1 MKMKKSIPL
10 IIGTFWAA
18 GLAAQI
24 MVLPLRVDTQNHTS
38 YQWLGKAFSFYLISG
53 LFLNDLPVVDH
64 EEAQFVLNRNLI
76 HFPFDITKATA
87 MVLAR
92 ENQADRLLW
101 GEILYSDKSSSQI
114 AINVFFIDIKGQI
127 QKHLPVLKGNL
138 KNIYQIQ
145 EELLREVIKVVAK
158 EKTGIRF
165 PELNMSLP
173 DYEKFIKSLLVGDA
187 GKKLDLLLSINE
199 KDKRSDFLNFE
210 LAKIYLAK
218 NDFVNSESYLNRIS
232 ADLLFK
238 GKKDFL
244 LALVNFSNGN
254 VDVALNQF
262 IQLQRQNIYAVAT
275 NNNLGAIYL
284 QKQDYQTAEKCL
296 QYALYLKKD
305 PEIYSNMILL
315 LKAMDKNGQALEELN
330 RALQLFP
337 DDEKLLK
344 LFAAFLTASENRES
358 LYQAFQNFVPLI
370 SPIEE
375 SLPNQPLL
383 KNPFQIKSLPGVF
396 VDANSFYIEARN
408 LFLENDFNGAMQK
421 VEEAMEVNPFLNENH
436 HLLALLYLQK
446 QNYSQAEIYAQSAL
460 FLKENL
466 DNYLLQIKV
475 YKAWKDKEKFRATL
489 ARALQK
495 FPQSTELQELKG
507 RDL

>member
-1 MKMKKSIPL
+1 MRMKKNIAL
-10 IIGTFWAA
+10 IIGILWAA
-18 GLAAQI
+18 GLTAQI
-24 MVLPLRVDTQNHTS
+24 MVLPLKVDTKNHTS
-38 YQWLGKAFSFYLISG
+38 YQWLGKAVSYYLLSG
-53 LFLNDLPVVDH
+53 FQLNSLPVTDV
-64 EEAQFVLNRNLI
+64 EEIQLILNRNLVR
-76 HFPFDITKATA
+76 FPFDITKATA

-101 GEILYSDKSSSQI
+101 GEILYNTKSSSQI
-114 AINVFFIDIKGQI
+114 SIKLFFIDVKERI

-145 EELLREVIKVVAK
+145 EELLREAIKVVAK

-165 PELNMSLP
+165 PELNMTLP
-173 DYEKFIKSLLVGDA
+173 DYEKFIKSLLVVDA

-210 LAKIYLAK
+210 LAKIYLEK

-244 LALVNFSNGN
+244 LALVNFLNGN

-275 NNNLGAIYL
+275 NNNLGVIYL
-284 QKQDYQTAEKCL
+284 QKKDYQTAEKCL
-296 QYALYLKKD
+296 QYALYLQKD
-305 PEIYSNMILL
+305 PEIYSNMIVLL
-315 LKAMDKNGQALEELN
+315 QAMGKNSQALEELN

-344 LFAAFLTASENRES
+344 QFSVFLTASENRE
-358 LYQAFQNFVPLI
+358 LLTQAFRNFVQLT
-370 SPIEE
+370 SQSEA
-375 SLPNQPLL
+375 SLSIQPLL
-383 KNPFQIKSLPGVF
+383 KNPLQIRSLPGVF
-396 VDANSFYIEARN
+396 VDSNSFYIEARN
-408 LFLENDFNGAMQK
+408 LFLENDFSGAMQK
-421 VEEAMEVNPFLNENH
+421 AEEAMEVNPFLNENH

-466 DNYLLQIKV
+466 DNFLLKV
-475 YKAWKDKEKFRATL
+475 KIYQAWKDREKFRETL
-489 ARALQK
+489 ALALHK
-495 FPQSTELQELKG
+495 FPQSAELLELKG
-507 RDL
+507 RGP